1 MFGITYLLGN
11 LIVFWN
17 FALLYGFL
25 FIQSVPLFLTEIIEK
40 MMDFFFIASGS
51 LTFEIN
57 KRLNREDATESLFD
71 FSVLESEEKIN

>member
-1 MFGITYLLGN
+1 
-11 LIVFWN
+11 
-17 FALLYGFL
+17 
-25 FIQSVPLFLTEIIEK
+25 